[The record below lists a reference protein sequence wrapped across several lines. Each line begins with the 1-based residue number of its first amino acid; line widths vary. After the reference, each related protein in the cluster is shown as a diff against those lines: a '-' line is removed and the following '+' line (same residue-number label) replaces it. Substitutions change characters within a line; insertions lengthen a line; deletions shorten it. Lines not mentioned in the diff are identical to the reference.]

1 MSIHSDADPLYSQV
15 VLLLNNNGSTITDD
29 SLYGRSY
36 SVLGGAVTTATQK
49 KFGGKSLQRPS
60 GNPLRYAAST
70 DFTLGTGDFTVEFFR
85 YLTSATPT
93 TYQVARANGASANR
107 WALGESGTNKLAWWY
122 LGSAIVASPSNS
134 PTGSWQHCAYSR
146 SGGTGYLCADGAVV
160 ASIADTNNYADTS
173 DLSLFGDQSG
183 GALSD
188 GGVYLDFIRIT
199 LGAGRYT
206 GSYTVPEAASDRMRL
221 LVSAPM
227 QTVALIGNGNFS
239 LSAPMQALSL
249 YTGAQ
254 SAMTAPTQTLAA
266 VLGGAVAEM
275 TAPSSTVSFI
285 MEDVTGDNAI
295 NVMAPSPT
303 VVMRGGMVAVGTAPS
318 PTVSAAMTVTSMMT
332 AEVSAPSPTVSVT
345 GTVSAMLQAALSGPS
360 PTVSSFTGARVVMTA
375 PVGSVQASGA
385 AGGVA
390 TVTATCPMFDLTATM
405 AAQAHAQF
413 ALTAPS
419 PVMSAQ
425 SIKAALTGPSPS
437 LVFTGY
443 AVVAATYEAFA
454 TNLKHTGLRPGQTEI
469 DEVTRYTNFPFT
481 HIIRFG
487 NSYFGV
493 GSLGLYLL
501 GGTTDYA
508 SPTPTPVAWAIKTG
522 ATDFGRQEHKTI
534 DSVIFGGRMPAEA
547 TITMYAGE
555 AAGTAYAY
563 TTPRGAL
570 AQNYR
575 MKPGKGLVSR
585 YYAFGASG
593 AGTFF
598 LDTLTPDVAVL
609 KRRI

>member
-1 MSIHSDADPLYSQV
+1 MSIYSDADPHYSQV
-15 VLLLNNNGSTITDD
+15 VLLLNGNGATIVDD
-29 SLYGRSY
+29 SIYARVPTST
-36 SVLGGAVTTATQK
+36 GGVVTTTSQK
-49 KFGGKSLQRPS
+49 KFGGGSLNRAS
-60 GNPLRYAAST
+60 GNTLVYPSSS
-70 DFTLGTGDFTVEFFR
+70 DFTLGTGDFTVEFYR
-85 YLTSATPT
+85 YIVSNAGTA
-93 TYQVARANGASANR
+93 YNVARANGASAGR
-107 WALGESGTNKLAWWY
+107 WALGESGADKLSWFY
-122 LGSAIVASPSNS
+122 LGSAYASAPSVS
-134 PTGSWQHCAYSR
+134 TTGVWQHCAYSR
-146 SGGTGYLCADGAVV
+146 SGGTAYLSQDGVIV
-160 ASIADTNNYADTS
+160 LSGADTNDYSDTS
-173 DLSLFGDQSG
+173 ALSLFGDASSG
-183 GALSD
+183 TLSSS
-188 GGVYLDFIRIT
+188 GTYLDFVRVT
-199 LGAGRYT
+199 VGVGRYT
-206 GSYTVPEAASDRMRL
+206 ADFTPPVEASNRL
-221 LVSAPM
+221 RFLLSSPITPPQIVGGGRIDAAAPLSSLQLYGGWLVDIA
-227 QTVALIGNGNFS
+227 
-239 LSAPMQALSL
+239 
-249 YTGAQ
+249 
-254 SAMTAPTQTLAA
+254 
-266 VLGGAVAEM
+266 
-275 TAPSSTVSFI
+275 
-285 MEDVTGDNAI
+285 
-295 NVMAPSPT
+295 APSPA
-303 VVMRGGMVAVGTAPS
+303 VAASFGGQATLAAPS
-318 PTVSAAMTVTSMMT
+318 PTVSFIAHDASDDNAMRLGP
-332 AEVSAPSPTVSVT
+332 PSPELEVRGGMAADLTAPMQTASASMTGTSLMDADLIGPAPAVSVV
-345 GTVSAMLQAALSGPS
+345 GTVSAMLQAALRGPS
-360 PTVSSFTGARVVMTA
+360 PTVSAFGGARVVATA
-375 PVGSVQASGA
+375 PVGTVLIDGTVGGTSVISA
-385 AGGVA
+385 V
-390 TVTATCPMFDLTATM
+390 CPMFDVTATIT
-405 AAQAHAQF
+405 AQAYMS
-413 ALTAPS
+413 ALLRAPS
-419 PVMSAQ
+419 PTLNRE
-425 SIKAALTGPSPS
+425 SIASVLVGPSPVLTFS
-437 LVFTGY
+437 GY

>member
-1 MSIHSDADPLYSQV
+1 MSIHSDADPLFSQV

-29 SLYGRSY
+29 SLYGRTP
-36 SVLGGAVTTATQK
+36 SVLGGAITTATQK

-60 GNPLRYAAST
+60 GNVLQFAAST
-70 DFTLGTGDFTVEFFR
+70 DFTPGTGDFTVEFYR
-85 YLTSATPT
+85 YVTSSTAT
-93 TYQVARANGASANR
+93 TYQLARANGGSAGR
-107 WALGESGTNKLAWWY
+107 WALGENGTNKLSWWY
-122 LGSAIVASPSNS
+122 LGSAIVASPTNT
-134 PTGSWQHCAYSR
+134 PYGVWQHCAYSR
-146 SGGTGYLCADGAVV
+146 SGGTGYLCCDGAVV
-160 ASIADTNNYADTS
+160 ASGADANDYSSTDA
-173 DLSLFGDQSG
+173 LSIFGDQSSG
-183 GALSD
+183 VLSD
-188 GGVYLDFIRIT
+188 GGVYLDFVRIT
-199 LGAGRYT
+199 IGAGRYT
-206 GSYTVPEAASDRMRL
+206 GSYTPPEAASDRMRL
-221 LVSAPM
+221 LVAAPM

-239 LSAPMQALSL
+239 LSAPMQALAL

-254 SAMTAPTQTLAA
+254 AAITAPTQTLAA
-266 VLGGAVAEM
+266 VLGGVVADM

-285 MEDVTGDNAI
+285 MRDATGDNSIAI
-295 NVMAPSPT
+295 TAPSPAVVMHGGMSAAATAPSPAVSVAMTSTGLMTASVAAPSPT
-303 VVMRGGMVAVGTAPS
+303 VGM
-318 PTVSAAMTVTSMMT
+318 
-332 AEVSAPSPTVSVT
+332 T
-345 GTVSAMLQAALSGPS
+345 GTVSAMLQAALAGPS
-360 PTVSSFTGARVVMTA
+360 PTVTAYTGAVVVMTA
-375 PVGSVQASGA
+375 PIGSVQASGTS
-385 AGGVA
+385 GGVV
-390 TVTATCPMFDLTATM
+390 TVTATCPMFDLTASMT
-405 AAQAHAQF
+405 AQAYAQF

-419 PVMSAQ
+419 PTMGAQ
-425 SIKAALTGPSPS
+425 SIKAALAGPSPS

-454 TNLKHTGLRPGQTEI
+454 TNLKHTGLRPGQDEV